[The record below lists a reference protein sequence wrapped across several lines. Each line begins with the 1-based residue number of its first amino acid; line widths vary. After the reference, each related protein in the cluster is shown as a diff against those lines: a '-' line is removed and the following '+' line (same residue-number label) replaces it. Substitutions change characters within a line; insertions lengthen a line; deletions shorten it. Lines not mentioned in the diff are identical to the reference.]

1 MMATLAFNEWKRL
14 NLTFHTVQLRLLEN
28 WVSQTIS
35 NQSRIQIY
43 VEMADDSQAIGKNIV
58 SSSEAYVN

>member
-1 MMATLAFNEWKRL
+1 MATLAFSEWKRL
-14 NLTFHTVQLRLLEN
+14 NFTFHTVQLRLLEN

>member
-14 NLTFHTVQLRLLEN
+14 NLTFHTVQLHLLEN